1 MSVFSLLET
10 CKVFLEAK
18 KLAKN
23 MNQPSLVL
31 GIETSCDETAAAV
44 VRDGTDILAS
54 VVSSQTAMHAEHGG
68 VVPEVASRAHLEHLL
83 PVVDET
89 LRKAEVKPQALD
101 AIAATTGPGLVGALL
116 VGASAG
122 KALSLAW
129 DMPFVA
135 VNHLHGHIYGA
146 FLEEADVAMPLVALL
161 VSGGHTMLIEMHAH
175 GDYKLLGQTRDDAAG
190 EAFDKVARLL
200 GLGYPGGPE
209 IDRLAAQGNPE
220 AVQFPR
226 PMLNDGYDFS
236 FSGLKTAVA
245 NHLQKHP
252 DAPTQDIAASF
263 QAAVVDVLVAKT
275 IRAVEADRA
284 EQAASDTQTA
294 SPEQAAPAAQT
305 ISAEQAAP
313 PQAVSTQAAN
323 LASTPIASMVLAGGV
338 AANSELRSR
347 FAEAAERIGTPYFL
361 PSRSMCTD
369 NAAMIAA
376 AGWQQ
381 LKLQSPSPLN
391 TPVTPS
397 WGFAPGGPS

>member
-1 MSVFSLLET
+1 MS
-10 CKVFLEAK
+10 
-18 KLAKN
+18 
-23 MNQPSLVL
+23 QPSLVL

-209 IDRLAAQGNPE
+209 IDRLAAQGNPQ

-245 NHLQKHP
+245 NHLQKHLDTP
-252 DAPTQDIAASF
+252 AQDIAASF

-275 IRAVEADRA
+275 IRAVEA
-284 EQAASDTQTA
+284 STT
-294 SPEQAAPAAQT
+294 PA
-305 ISAEQAAP
+305 
-313 PQAVSTQAAN
+313 
-323 LASTPIASMVLAGGV
+323 ASTPAASTPAASTPAASMVLAGGV

-347 FAEAAERIGTPYFL
+347 FAEAAERIGTPCFL
-361 PSRSMCTD
+361 PSRPMCTD

-381 LKLQSPSPLN
+381 LKLQGSSPLN

-397 WGFAPGGPS
+397 WGFAA

>member
-1 MSVFSLLET
+1 M
-10 CKVFLEAK
+10 
-18 KLAKN
+18 AKN

-89 LRKAEVKPQALD
+89 LRKAEVRPQNLD

-129 DMPFVA
+129 SLPFVA

-209 IDRLAAQGNPE
+209 IDRLAAQGNPQ

-252 DAPTQDIAASF
+252 DTPAQDIAASF

-275 IRAVEADRA
+275 IRAVEA
-284 EQAASDTQTA
+284 ASSEQTA
-294 SPEQAAPAAQT
+294 PAQAAPK
-305 ISAEQAAP
+305 
-313 PQAVSTQAAN
+313 QAVSTQAAN
-323 LASTPIASMVLAGGV
+323 LVSPPTASMVLAGGV
-338 AANSELRSR
+338 AANSELRRR

-381 LKLQSPSPLN
+381 LKLQGPSPLN

-397 WGFAPGGPS
+397 WGFAPVGPS

>member
-89 LRKAEVKPQALD
+89 LRKAEVQPQALD

-226 PMLNDGYDFS
+226 PMLNGGYDFS

-245 NHLQKHP
+245 NHQQKHP
-252 DAPTQDIAASF
+252 DTPAQDIAASF

-275 IRAVEADRA
+275 IRAVEATR
-284 EQAASDTQTA
+284 
-294 SPEQAAPAAQT
+294 SP
-305 ISAEQAAP
+305 
-313 PQAVSTQAAN
+313 
-323 LASTPIASMVLAGGV
+323 PIASPPIASIVLAGGV

-381 LKLQSPSPLN
+381 LKLQGPSPLN

-397 WGFAPGGPS
+397 WGFAA

>member
-1 MSVFSLLET
+1 MRR
-10 CKVFLEAK
+10 
-18 KLAKN
+18 
-23 MNQPSLVL
+23 PSLVL

-161 VSGGHTMLIEMHAH
+161 VSGGHTMLIEMHGH

-209 IDRLAAQGNPE
+209 IDRLAAQGNPQ

-252 DAPTQDIAASF
+252 DTPTQDIAASF

-275 IRAVEADRA
+275 IRAVEADR
-284 EQAASDTQTA
+284 
-294 SPEQAAPAAQT
+294 
-305 ISAEQAAP
+305 
-313 PQAVSTQAAN
+313 
-323 LASTPIASMVLAGGV
+323 STPIASMVLAGGV
-338 AANSELRSR
+338 AANSELRRR

-381 LKLQSPSPLN
+381 LKLQGPSPLN

-397 WGFAPGGPS
+397 

>member
-1 MSVFSLLET
+1 MSVFFLLET

-89 LRKAEVKPQALD
+89 LRKAEVKHQALD

-129 DMPFVA
+129 SLPFVA

-252 DAPTQDIAASF
+252 DTPTQDIAASF

-275 IRAVEADRA
+275 IRAVEATRSA
-284 EQAASDTQTA
+284 QAAS
-294 SPEQAAPAAQT
+294 E
-305 ISAEQAAP
+305 
-313 PQAVSTQAAN
+313 QAVSTKAAN
-323 LASTPIASMVLAGGV
+323 PAASTPALSTPTASMVLAGGV

-347 FAEAAERIGTPYFL
+347 FAEAAERIGTPCFL

-381 LKLQSPSPLN
+381 LKLQGPSPLN

-397 WGFAPGGPS
+397 WGFAL

>member
-1 MSVFSLLET
+1 M
-10 CKVFLEAK
+10 
-18 KLAKN
+18 AKN

-89 LRKAEVKPQALD
+89 LRKAEVKHQALD

-129 DMPFVA
+129 SLPFVA

-209 IDRLAAQGNPE
+209 IDRLAAQGNPQ

-252 DAPTQDIAASF
+252 DTPTQDIAASF

-275 IRAVEADRA
+275 IRAVEATRSA
-284 EQAASDTQTA
+284 
-294 SPEQAAPAAQT
+294 QAAPK
-305 ISAEQAAP
+305 
-313 PQAVSTQAAN
+313 QAVSTKAAN
-323 LASTPIASMVLAGGV
+323 PAASTPALSTPALSTPTASMVLAGGV

-381 LKLQSPSPLN
+381 LKLQGPSPLN

-397 WGFAPGGPS
+397 WGFAA

>member
-1 MSVFSLLET
+1 
-10 CKVFLEAK
+10 
-18 KLAKN
+18 

-31 GIETSCDETAAAV
+31 GVETSCDETAAAV
-44 VRDGTDILAS
+44 VRDGTEILAS

-129 DMPFVA
+129 DLPFVA

-146 FLEEADVAMPLVALL
+146 FLEEPDVAMPLIALL
-161 VSGGHTMLIEMHAH
+161 VSGGHTMLIEMRSH

-252 DAPTQDIAASF
+252 DTTTQDIAASF

-275 IRAVEADRA
+275 IRAVEATRSEQAAPA
-284 EQAASDTQTA
+284 EQAASEQTA
-294 SPEQAAPAAQT
+294 PK
-305 ISAEQAAP
+305 
-313 PQAVSTQAAN
+313 QAVSTQAAN
-323 LASTPIASMVLAGGV
+323 PTRSTPAASSPATSMVLAGGV
-338 AANSELRSR
+338 AANSELRRR
-347 FAEAAERIGTPYFL
+347 FVEAAERIGTPHFL

-381 LKLQSPSPLN
+381 LKLQGSSPLN

-397 WGFAPGGPS
+397 LGFAA

>member
-1 MSVFSLLET
+1 MSQHS
-10 CKVFLEAK
+10 A
-18 KLAKN
+18 
-23 MNQPSLVL
+23 MSQPSLVL
-31 GIETSCDETAAAV
+31 AIETSCDETAAAV
-44 VRDGTDILAS
+44 VRDGTEILAS

-89 LRKAEVKPQALD
+89 LRKAETSPQALD

-129 DMPFVA
+129 DLPFVA

-146 FLEEADVAMPLVALL
+146 FLEEPDVAMPLVALL
-161 VSGGHTMLIEMHAH
+161 VSGGHTMLIEMHSH

-200 GLGYPGGPE
+200 DLGYPGGPE
-209 IDRLAAQGNPE
+209 IDRLAAQGNPQ

-252 DAPTQDIAASF
+252 DTPTQDIAASF

-275 IRAVEADRA
+275 TRAVEAAR
-284 EQAASDTQTA
+284 
-294 SPEQAAPAAQT
+294 
-305 ISAEQAAP
+305 
-313 PQAVSTQAAN
+313 
-323 LASTPIASMVLAGGV
+323 STPTVSMVLAGGV
-338 AANSELRSR
+338 AANSELRRR

-381 LKLQSPSPLN
+381 LKLQGPSPLN
-391 TPVTPS
+391 TPVAPS
-397 WGFAPGGPS
+397 WGFASVGSS